1 MDFNF
6 TFGSSLSAL
15 QYAEQN
21 NTRLIIPDLQFPK
34 FFEPEE
40 IKQAWGLLYAK
51 LMLDGKVFGG
61 DSIKNT
67 RITEEEVSIVCQGNV
82 TKHTNYDTLFVFDDK
97 KISGLPAAQQQNNLY
112 KIVDHMKTVSLK
124 ISGDAYFETEDK
136 FVSKLFIYKKHRSAP
151 VKLYAISEINEE
163 QLLDFNFSDTMA
175 KFKSEHILREN
186 SFEGSVYGNKRIDI
200 DLEVIERLV
209 EKKMD
214 FYEDSEK
221 IKFIYGS

>member
-1 MDFNF
+1 MNLNF
-6 TFGSSLSAL
+6 TFGSSLTAL
-15 QYAEQN
+15 QHAEQN
-21 NTRLIIPDLQFPK
+21 NTRLIIGDLQFPK
-34 FFEPEE
+34 LFEPEE

-51 LMLDGKVFGG
+51 LMLDGKIFGG
-61 DSIKNT
+61 DSVKNT
-67 RITEEEVSIVCQGNV
+67 RITEEEISIVCQGNV
-82 TKHTNYDTLFVFDDK
+82 VKHTNYDTLFVFDDK
-97 KISGLPAAQQQNNLY
+97 KISGLPAAHQQNNLY

-124 ISGDAYFETEDK
+124 TSGDAYFETEDK
-136 FVSKLFIYKKHRSAP
+136 FVSKLFVYKKHRTDA
-151 VKLYAISEINEE
+151 VRLYALSEINEE
-163 QLLDFNFSDTMA
+163 QLLDFKFSDTMA

-214 FYEDSEK
+214 FYQDSEK